1 MQMPQCDN
9 KHLTWSMT
17 ELCCLFNQRRSS
29 LQLPTL
35 PSPSSFCTV
44 SSSFPSFLLPSLFPL
59 RIYLFFP
66 FATFLS
72 SPPLLFLFTLRPVSP
87 SPSLS
92 LAAPPLLSLSC
103 FHSHTLSLFPSIG
116 FSCAKFVRSH
126 WQRPLGDK
134 EMTEGGL
141 YLPLWPL
148 PCRLLNHVANRQHC
162 LPARPRSDNGEPHSY
177 LIQWS
182 V

>member
-1 MQMPQCDN
+1 
-9 KHLTWSMT
+9 MT
-17 ELCCLFNQRRSS
+17 ELCCLFNQRRAL

-35 PSPSSFCTV
+35 CHLPLSVIFHHLLLPFFFCCLFFLSFTFISTSLSILFFPLFLSPSST
-44 SSSFPSFLLPSLFPL
+44 S
-59 RIYLFFP
+59 
-66 FATFLS
+66 TFW
-72 SPPLLFLFTLRPVSP
+72 PVSLP
-87 SPSLS
+87 PSLS
-92 LAAPPLLSLSC
+92 PRPSLLSLSC

-116 FSCAKFVRSH
+116 FNCAKFVRSH
-126 WQRPLGDK
+126 WRRPLGDK

-141 YLPLWPL
+141 YLPLRPL

-162 LPARPRSDNGEPHSY
+162 LPARPHSDNGEPHSY